1 MVGVPLGK
9 DVLIY
14 LDTMELA
21 NILTNPR
28 AVLFV
33 HTARSAQQILSL
45 KESGIKIVARIIA
58 TSPHAYFVFDNAQST
73 YQSIEEFGFNPVEA
87 LRSVKERCQPTSI
100 GYFDDVLAGPQ
111 RNAIAEL
118 LRAENNQNIY
128 AFAGISDAPAVTA
141 KRSGLRNWL
150 LSRPR
155 LYYFLKIKRTMGLA
169 AALRLFWYQLWA
181 KSILLLNSGYC
192 WDFAHTELYKRG
204 YAIWG
209 QINLGI
215 PGEGVAERAVEWLK
229 RKKFA
234 AVVYSINATDESRQF
249 SQVVK
254 SMNIPM
260 IGWQHGDVNYI
271 PARQIAIDDLEF
283 ADVFL
288 NWGVGAQENLQIAG
302 ERYDLSRKLK
312 VVGSSYLDDL
322 KKKYQAVTPAE
333 KTPTIVYATTMY
345 YLAGWIEISDLPW
358 SDLRVYQNQR
368 EIIRALASLDG
379 QKFVKFHPS
388 ARYHVQE
395 LFDYC
400 DSFADKNVRSITS
413 SSIRAIEAMSKGNVI
428 IIDTPSTTL
437 LEAVVLKKPIF
448 CLTNQV
454 RISDQALTLL
464 KKRAVVSDNPS
475 QLMKLVAE
483 YLKTGVYPVDI
494 NNDEFLEAFGT
505 QAGGEASKRAAE
517 AVADLLSKKA

>member
-1 MVGVPLGK
+1 M
-9 DVLIY
+9 
-14 LDTMELA
+14 
-21 NILTNPR
+21 TNYAGAEKLSEIVSDPR

-33 HTARSAQQILSL
+33 HTASSARQILSL
-45 KESGIKIVARIIA
+45 KKDGGKVVAKIIA
-58 TSPHAYFVFDNAQST
+58 TSPHAYFVFDNAQCA
-73 YQSIEEFGFNPVEA
+73 YQSIEEFGCNPVEA
-87 LRSVKERCQPTSI
+87 IKSVRERCQPTSI

-118 LRAENNQNIY
+118 LRAENNQSVY
-128 AFAGISDAPAVTA
+128 GFMGTSDAQSVTA
-141 KRSGLRNWL
+141 KRSGLRSWL

-155 LYYFLKIKRTMGLA
+155 LYYLLKIKRTMGVTA
-169 AALRLFWYQLWA
+169 FLRLFWYQLWA
-181 KSILLLNSGYC
+181 KPILLLNSGYC

-229 RKKFA
+229 HKKFA

-249 SQVVK
+249 SRVVK

-288 NWGVGAQENLQIAG
+288 NWGVGAQENLQVAG
-302 ERYDLSRKLK
+302 ERYGLPRRLK

-322 KKKYQAVTPAE
+322 KKKYRAVKPAE

-345 YLAGWIEISDLPW
+345 YLAGWIEINDLPW

-379 QKFVKFHPS
+379 QKLVKFHPS

-400 DSFADKNVRSITS
+400 NSFADKNVQSITS
-413 SSIRAIEAMSKGNVI
+413 SSIRAIEAMSKGDVI

-437 LEAVVLKKPIF
+437 LEAVVLEKPIF

-454 RISDQALTLL
+454 KISDQALALL
-464 KKRAVVSDNPS
+464 KKRAVVSDNPT
-475 QLMKLVAE
+475 QLMKLVAD
-483 YLKTGVYPVDI
+483 YLKTGAYPADI

-517 AVADLLSKKA
+517 VVADLLSKKA